1 MNSQTTPLRKL
12 KTERLSLPIFS
23 TSLPHP
29 LNKLNYESQLELL
42 RIVLTQ
48 FRERPLC
55 GEGYSE
61 ESLRLYD
68 EILAS

>member
-12 KTERLSLPIFS
+12 KTERLGLPICS
-23 TSLPHP
+23 TSLSHP

-68 EILAS
+68 EIL